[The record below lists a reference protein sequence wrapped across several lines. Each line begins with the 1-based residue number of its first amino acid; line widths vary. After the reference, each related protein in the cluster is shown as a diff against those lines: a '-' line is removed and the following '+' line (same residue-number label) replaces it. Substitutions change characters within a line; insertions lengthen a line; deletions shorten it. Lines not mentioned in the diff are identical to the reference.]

1 MTDHLTDEQ
10 LREWRDN
17 WVRANWGHPIAVEVF
32 DELLALRARVAQ
44 LEAAL
49 RNVRKY
55 AEDHDDEFVPF
66 VVDAALAQPAES
78 GAGEAGG

>member
-1 MTDHLTDEQ
+1 MTDLLTDEQ
-10 LREWRDN
+10 LRDMAN
-17 WVRANWGHPIAVEVF
+17 GYGAMDAYYRAVN
-32 DELLALRARVAQ
+32 ELIALRARVAQ

-66 VVDAALAQPAES
+66 VVDAALAQPALETKK
-78 GAGEAGG
+78 